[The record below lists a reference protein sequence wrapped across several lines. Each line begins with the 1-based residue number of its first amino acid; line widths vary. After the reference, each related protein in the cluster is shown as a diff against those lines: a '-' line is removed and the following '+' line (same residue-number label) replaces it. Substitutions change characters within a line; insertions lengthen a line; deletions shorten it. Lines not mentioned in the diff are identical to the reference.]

1 MLQCLTICGKQGGSA
16 SEGEYRSEEDDSQRN
31 TSIVTPPIPIVVAPT
46 PTPKKRG
53 RPLKAVTE
61 ARLSALYHG
70 ASTIEKKESN
80 GAPGSFDGAQTT
92 PTLTPKKRGRPPK
105 AESEKVILSSSLKL
119 QSFTCQL
126 RSVYLGRRTVFFVTG
141 IWNGISK
148 TQNNCNNKLLNV
160 IQIFA

>member
-1 MLQCLTICGKQGGSA
+1 MLQCLEIYGKQGCSA
-16 SEGEYRSEEDDSQRN
+16 SEGEYRSEESDGQRN
-31 TSIVTPPIPIVVAPT
+31 TSIVTPTIPIVVAPL

-80 GAPGSFDGAQTT
+80 GAPGSFDGAQMT

-105 AESEKVILSSSLKL
+105 SESEKVILSRSLKFG
-119 QSFTCQL
+119 SFTCQL
-126 RSVYLGRRTVFFVTG
+126 RSLHLGGKQCILVYGMECPRPRIT
-141 IWNGISK
+141 
-148 TQNNCNNKLLNV
+148 NCNC
-160 IQIFA
+160 